1 MRLPSFQ
8 TFDDQ
13 SIQRQVKNR
22 WAMPGLIVIDQ
33 QCFVHELIALV
44 RDVML
49 YKLRALREL
58 EALHGLDSSNTQL
71 LIDPETSD
79 LCERSGSHRHV
90 SDGRIKRLLRPF
102 GSQVLLFSTCADRKL
117 MQRFLRLGASG
128 YVDKN
133 ATSAQLFERLDVLWS
148 RQHIQRPLNRCS
160 SDRSPGYLKPET
172 LGIGPRTLGIRPREI
187 LSSRQPRSRHL
198 SPRQYEV
205 LRLLEQGHPNK
216 RISDELGLSLST
228 VKTHVS
234 AILKAFGAANRA
246 QAAFKASASGL

>member
-8 TFDDQ
+8 TYDDQ
-13 SIQRQVKNR
+13 STQSRVKNQS
-22 WAMPGLIVIDQ
+22 AMPGLIVIDQ
-33 QCFVHELIALV
+33 QCFVHELIALL

-49 YKLRALREL
+49 FKLQALREL
-58 EALHGLDSSNTQL
+58 EALNGLDSSNAQL
-71 LIDPETSD
+71 LIDPETTD

-102 GSQVLLFSTCADRKL
+102 GTQVLLFSAGADRKL
-117 MQRFLRLGASG
+117 TQRFLRLGASG

-133 ATSAQLFERLDVLWS
+133 ASSAQLFERLDILWS
-148 RQHIQRPLNRCS
+148 RQNIRRSLNHCL
-160 SDRSPGYLKPET
+160 SDRSSGYLKPHET
-172 LGIGPRTLGIRPREI
+172 LGLRPREM
-187 LSSRQPRSRHL
+187 LSSRQQRPRHL
-198 SPRQYEV
+198 SARQCEV

-234 AILKAFGAANRA
+234 AILKALGATNRA